1 MFFLKHSLDNLHC
14 RQILYQLSYQE
25 SSLLRLIFFF
35 FSKVTSLFCICKIQ
49 TKKFYGLVWNYNQY
63 LILDSTRKYLPKM
76 KKSIWKKRVLMPFTL
91 LLKMVTDV
99 HHYLEIFAFCYR
111 QQVAYFP
118 ISGNKPKLFV
128 CYLWL
133 SCLDKSKIRQ
143 GTR

>member
-1 MFFLKHSLDNLHC
+1 MWKWKSYSTLCNTMDHTVHENSPGQNTGVDSCSLLQGTFPNQGLNLGLLHC

-76 KKSIWKKRVLMPFTL
+76 KKSIWKKEYWCL
-91 LLKMVTDV
+91 LLF
-99 HHYLEIFAFCYR
+99 YWR
-111 QQVAYFP
+111 W
-118 ISGNKPKLFV
+118 
-128 CYLWL
+128 WL
-133 SCLDKSKIRQ
+133 MSIII
-143 GTR
+143 